1 MKNLIINVLL
11 FVALNISINAQSSG
25 FGIGIVFGEPTGISA
40 KLWNGK
46 TTAFQGAI
54 AWSFGNNDA
63 LRLQSDYLWHF
74 PGLEIAMGKLPY
86 YLGIG
91 ASMTLAN
98 KLVLAARIPIGVN
111 YQLFEL
117 PLDIFIEVV
126 PGLNLIPDV
135 DFNIDAGLGIRYF
148 LK

>member
-1 MKNLIINVLL
+1 MKTIIINVLL
-11 FVALNISINAQSSG
+11 FVALNFSINAQSSG
-25 FGIGIVFGEPTGISA
+25 FGIGLVFGEPTGISA
-40 KLWNGK
+40 KLWNGN

-54 AWSFGNNDA
+54 AWSFGKNDA
-63 LRLQSDYLWHF
+63 LRLQADYLWHF

-91 ASMTLAN
+91 TSVTLADE
-98 KLVLAARIPIGVN
+98 LVLTARIPIGVD
-111 YQLFEL
+111 YQFFDL
-117 PLDIFIEVV
+117 PLDIFVEVV

-135 DFNIDAGLGIRYF
+135 DLNIDAGLGVRYF